1 MELEAEIDRLYGLP
15 LDEFVRERDEL
26 ARRLN
31 REGDREAAARV
42 KALRKPTVGAWAL
55 NQAVRRRRAETDAL
69 LNTGQRLRD
78 AHEQL
83 LSGGDPGVLRETMEE
98 ERSLT
103 SALADCAEAIASE
116 TGKSGPALRDRVRS
130 TLHAA
135 AVDAEVREELATGRF
150 VREREAVGLGS
161 FGAGPA
167 GDAPSAAPPAPKPG
181 RSSAPSKRGGR
192 STQSPP
198 GGERSAARRGAE
210 RSGTKP
216 GPERSGT
223 KPGAEGSAKRGAERS
238 AKPRPARPEA
248 PPAPDPRLL
257 EAERLLAEAREAL
270 MEAEADHAAT
280 LSTVESARET
290 LGQAELAEREARR
303 SVRELW
309 REVAKQERRVERL
322 RPLP

>member
-1 MELEAEIDRLYGLP
+1 MDLEAEIDRLYGLP

-31 REGDREAAARV
+31 RDGDREAAARV

-83 LSGGDPGVLRETMEE
+83 LSGGDPAVLRETMEE

-135 AVDAEVREELATGRF
+135 AVDAEVREELAAGRF

-161 FGAGPA
+161 FGAGGS
-167 GDAPSAAPPAPKPG
+167 GDAPSAAPPAPRSA
-181 RSSAPSKRGGR
+181 RSSTAPKRGGR
-192 STQSPP
+192 STQSPAKP
-198 GGERSAARRGAE
+198 GERSAGRSAAKPGAE
-210 RSGTKP
+210 RS
-216 GPERSGT
+216 
-223 KPGAEGSAKRGAERS
+223 
-238 AKPRPARPEA
+238 RPARAEA
-248 PPAPDPRLL
+248 PPAPDPRLV
-257 EAERLLAEAREAL
+257 EAERSLADAREAL
-270 MEAEADHAAT
+270 MGAEADHAAT
-280 LSTVESARET
+280 LSKVESAREA
-290 LGQAELAEREARR
+290 LGQAEVAEREARR

-322 RPLP
+322 RPRP